1 LYSTCRSEVEKS
13 SFYLSQLGQ
22 CEYKVLDIFLLRWRS
37 GQEGVCRGVQNLS
50 DEATV
55 TSYAAQKSLRYVE
68 ALAVEFPG
76 FVRLHS
82 IS

>member
-1 LYSTCRSEVEKS
+1 
-13 SFYLSQLGQ
+13 
-22 CEYKVLDIFLLRWRS
+22 
-37 GQEGVCRGVQNLS
+37 VQNLS

-68 ALAVEFPG
+68 ALAVEFSD

-82 IS
+82 IF